1 MTDTNRSTPKKGP
14 FGSGAQKSSAK
25 RRISRDQAETLLLGE
40 LRRLM
45 ARPIEEFAR
54 HYLSRVDAIAL
65 DLVGKVLDGDPRA
78 TELVLTIVN
87 SLSRPGS
94 VAARQGSEKDSAR
107 QSQKL
112 SDDAVCLARKKWMN

>member
-1 MTDTNRSTPKKGP
+1 MTDANRSTRKGP

-25 RRISRDQAETLLLGE
+25 RRLSRDQAESLLLGK

-112 SDDAVCLARKKWMN
+112 SDDAACLARKKWMN

>member
-1 MTDTNRSTPKKGP
+1 
-14 FGSGAQKSSAK
+14 
-25 RRISRDQAETLLLGE
+25 
-40 LRRLM
+40 M

-112 SDDAVCLARKKWMN
+112 SDAAVYLARKKWMN

>member
-1 MTDTNRSTPKKGP
+1 MTDTNRSHAKKKAPSGP
-14 FGSGAQKSSAK
+14 AQKSSAK

-65 DLVGKVLDGDPRA
+65 DLVGKVLDGDPGR
-78 TELVLTIVN
+78 
-87 SLSRPGS
+87 LSS
-94 VAARQGSEKDSAR
+94 
-107 QSQKL
+107 
-112 SDDAVCLARKKWMN
+112 C

>member
-1 MTDTNRSTPKKGP
+1 MTDTDRTTRKGP

-25 RRISRDQAETLLLGE
+25 RRLSRDQAESLLLGK

-87 SLSRPGS
+87 ALGRSGS
-94 VAARQGSEKDSAR
+94 VAARPGSEKDSAR
-107 QSQKL
+107 RSQKL
-112 SDDAVCLARKKWMN
+112 SDAATYLARKKWMN